1 MHDWDLSEPR
11 CTSENFIS
19 DCKSVDALVVLE
31 KKHLLLSMTADQWL
45 RFWDLDDMQSPKP
58 PIWKMHADHMSPAI
72 NPELEVVNPKYGMKQ
87 FSVAEDQL
95 TGVAV
100 TMEND
105 RFVTVDTSGRIKM
118 HNIRDMD
125 FRTGTPSE
133 IEAGIGNP
141 WFIRAHRKMINSV
154 EMVEQKNEED
164 IESSES
170 GEEIEL
176 PEGLEKEER

>member
-1 MHDWDLSEPR
+1 
-11 CTSENFIS
+11 
-19 DCKSVDALVVLE
+19 
-31 KKHLLLSMTADQWL
+31 
-45 RFWDLDDMQSPKP
+45 
-58 PIWKMHADHMSPAI
+58 MHADHMSPAI
-72 NPELEVVNPKYGMKQ
+72 NPELQVVDEEFGRKAY
-87 FSVAEDQL
+87 SVAEDQL

-118 HNIRDMD
+118 HNIRNMD
-125 FRTGTPSE
+125 FRSGTPQE
-133 IEAGIGNP
+133 IEESIGNP

-170 GEEIEL
+170 GEDIEL
-176 PEGLEKEER
+176 PEGLEKEERQPWPDIFILTAGADWDILLHRLSTGVRIGQFA